1 MVETLTRLIVV
12 PVIKDETGRVLLCKM
27 PEDRGVFPGQ
37 WGLAG
42 GGVEAGERIHDA
54 LRREVMEELGVSI
67 TEYRPL
73 FFKDGLH
80 EKTFPNG
87 ERRPIYMVFL
97 IFECSVAGG
106 ETIRLSAEFC
116 EHAWVDRKDLATYDL
131 NSATRET
138 FATLGLI

>member
-1 MVETLTRLIVV
+1 MIEAAITRLIVV
-12 PVIKDETGRVLLCKM
+12 PVIKDESGRVLLCKM

-42 GGVEAGERIHDA
+42 GGVEPGERIHDA

-67 TEYRPL
+67 ISYRPA

-97 IFECSVAGG
+97 IFECCVGG
-106 ETIRLSAEFC
+106 
-116 EHAWVDRKDLATYDL
+116 
-131 NSATRET
+131 
-138 FATLGLI
+138 

>member
-1 MVETLTRLIVV
+1 
-12 PVIKDETGRVLLCKM
+12 M
-27 PEDRGVFPGQ
+27 PADRGVFPGQ

-42 GGVEAGERIHDA
+42 GGVEPGERIHDA

-67 TEYRPL
+67 ISYRPA

-97 IFECSVAGG
+97 IFECCVGG
-106 ETIRLSAEFC
+106 ETVRLNAEFS
-116 EHAWVDRKDLATYDL
+116 EYAWVDRKDLATYDL